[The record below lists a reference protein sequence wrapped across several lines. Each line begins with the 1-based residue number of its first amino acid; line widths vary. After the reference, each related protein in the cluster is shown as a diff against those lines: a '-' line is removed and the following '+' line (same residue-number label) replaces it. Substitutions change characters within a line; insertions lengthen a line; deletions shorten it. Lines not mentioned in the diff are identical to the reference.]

1 MTARASR
8 PSVVLIDDHELF
20 RQGLSS
26 LLNPDFDVLA
36 VGADS
41 RSAIDLC
48 RSHKPDLLI
57 LDVELGADP
66 AERTIRALR
75 RSSPE
80 IVIVVLTMFKDAV
93 LQRQLLKAGASDF
106 ITKTIDHDGLVVRL
120 RAALRAGPASSAY
133 VPEETAGLL
142 SQREL
147 EVLRLLAAAA
157 SNREIA
163 NQLSISE
170 GTVKRHAANM
180 YAKLGAVS
188 RIDAVAKAGRYN
200 LLSDD

>member
-1 MTARASR
+1 MTTREVR
-8 PSVVLIDDHELF
+8 PSIVVIDDHELF
-20 RQGLSS
+20 RQGLTS
-26 LLNPDFDVLA
+26 LLKSDFNMLA

-41 RSAIDLC
+41 KSAVELC
-48 RSHKPDLLI
+48 RSHKPDLII

-75 RSSPE
+75 HSSPE
-80 IVIVVLTMFKDAV
+80 VVVVVLTMFKDGV
-93 LQRQLLKAGASDF
+93 LRRQLLRAGASDF
-106 ITKTIDHDGLVVRL
+106 ITKTIDRDGLVVRL
-120 RAALRAGPASSAY
+120 HAALQAGPVASTHK
-133 VPEETAGLL
+133 PEEPAGLL

-163 NQLSISE
+163 SELSISE

-200 LLSDD
+200 LFPDD